1 MVWRAD
7 DPQGGESLKVRFD
20 VVPFVGGSNLD
31 LGCGASKVWP
41 NFVGVDNGK
50 DSDLF
55 GIEMKPDIVVQSCE
69 KLPLFADGVIDCVF
83 SSHLLEHI
91 DDYRAALKEWWRL
104 VKVGG
109 FLVLYL
115 PHADLYPNVGE
126 PGANK
131 DHKHDFRNED
141 IVAAMSEVATGW
153 DLVVN
158 EKRDQLREYSFFQV
172 FKKLDIANQVQSW
185 SNPKPDKRVGIV
197 RPGAHGDAFWGGA
210 LAKAFKDEGY
220 QVTIY
225 TGPVGRDMLKRDPN
239 VDQIV
244 TMPNG
249 MLDDDEM
256 VLYFLWESR
265 KYTRWVNLI
274 GVVESRVLPHPN
286 ELPYYW
292 PDRVRHAHMNRNYH
306 EFMWE
311 LAGLEFKGMH
321 QRFYPAQEE
330 LAWAREQRQKLF
342 GDGKVVMVA
351 PTGSGG
357 PKTWPH
363 VQRFCDL
370 MAAVGIY
377 TVVVGEERL
386 PLAPHE
392 KYTCNL
398 GKDLPIR
405 LVMALAQECDMVL
418 GTETGVLNSVASCDM
433 PKVVFLSHSSNENLT
448 KHWKNT
454 FGIEPTGIG
463 CHPCHRLHRGFE
475 FCTKDKATGWAA
487 CQAAVTAEQVAE
499 LVFKA
504 LGNGMKEA
512 A

>member
-7 DPQGGESLKVRFD
+7 DPQGGESLKIRFD

-69 KLPLFADGVIDCVF
+69 KLPLFADAVIDCVF

-91 DDYRAALKEWWRL
+91 DDHKAALKEWWRL

-109 FLVLYL
+109 YLCLYL
-115 PHADLYPNVGE
+115 PHRDLYPNIGQ
-126 PGANK
+126 PGANR
-131 DHKHDFRNED
+131 DHKHDFANED
-141 IVAAMSEVATGW
+141 IVAAMTEVATGW

-158 EKRDQLREYSFFQV
+158 ETRDQLQEYSFFQV
-172 FKKLDIANQVQSW
+172 YKKVSGSEQLQSYLA
-185 SNPKPDKRVGIV
+185 PKPEKRVGIV

-220 QVTIY
+220 EVTVY
-225 TGPVGRDMLKRDPN
+225 TGPVGRDMLKCDPN
-239 VDQIV
+239 VSRLIS
-244 TMPNG
+244 MPNG
-249 MLDDDEM
+249 MLSDDEM
-256 VLYFLWESR
+256 VLFFLWESR
-265 KYTRWVNLI
+265 KFTRWVNLI

-292 PDRVRHAHMNRNYH
+292 PGVVRHAHMNRNYH
-306 EFMWE
+306 ELMWE
-311 LAGLEFKGMH
+311 LAGLQFAGID
-321 QRFYPAQEE
+321 QRFYPAEQERV
-330 LAWAREQRQKLF
+330 WAKEQRQKLF
-342 GDGKVVMVA
+342 GDGKVVMIA

-363 VQRFCDL
+363 VQRFTDL
-370 MAAVGIY
+370 MAAAGVY

-386 PLAPHE
+386 PLEPHE
-392 KYTCNL
+392 KYCCNL
-398 GKDLPIR
+398 GKSLPVR
-405 LVMALAQECDMVL
+405 LVMALAQECDAVI
-418 GTETGVLNSVASCDM
+418 GTETGVMNAVASCDM
-433 PKVVFLSHSSNENLT
+433 PKLVFLSHSSNENLT

-454 FGIEPTGIG
+454 IGVEPAGVA

-475 FCTKDKATGWAA
+475 FCSKDAATGWAA
-487 CQAAVTAEQVAE
+487 CQSAVTADQAAA

-504 LGNGMKEA
+504 LSPDMKEA